1 MAIPCVAAH
10 GLPGPVGYRRRRPEA
25 TVLYQVVAREL
36 KTFLSRVELR
46 EGPGLPGFV
55 RRELGALLECGIL
68 AKGFARV
75 RCKSCGDD
83 LLVAFSCKGRGV
95 CPSCGGRR
103 MADTAAHLVDRV
115 LPRVPVRQWVL
126 SLPFS
131 LRFLVAFDRELCRR
145 VRTVFMESVLAASRR
160 RARRQGVRDGRSGAV
175 VFVQRF
181 GGALNLNVH
190 FHALVLDG
198 VFHDEPGH
206 EGRARSPRF
215 RVARRLHDGE
225 LADVLQT
232 IEAKIGAVLQ
242 RRQLEEAS
250 AQADLAARSPEL
262 AAAQAASIQGRL
274 AFGPRRGQRV
284 TRVGRGPGV
293 PFTQPSRPDCVQHDG
308 FSLHAGVCVT
318 GTDRE
323 GLERLCR
330 YVARPAIATERLSE
344 LADGRIAYD
353 LRHPWSDGTTR
364 VVFEPQSFL
373 EKLAALIPPP
383 RVHLVTYHGV
393 LAPAAAMRP
402 RVVPGPPA
410 ARRRGAGSGS
420 PAGRRYPWAELLK
433 RVFAVDV
440 LSCHRC
446 GGRREVLALITEGS
460 VVRAILDCLGLPT
473 EGSVVHPAR
482 GPPELF

>member
-1 MAIPCVAAH
+1 
-10 GLPGPVGYRRRRPEA
+10 
-25 TVLYQVVAREL
+25 VAREL
-36 KTFLSRVELR
+36 QTFLAQVEQR
-46 EGPGLPGFV
+46 GGAGLPGFV
-55 RRELGALLECGIL
+55 RRELAALLSCGIM
-68 AKGFARV
+68 ARGFARV
-75 RCKSCGDD
+75 RCTSCGDD
-83 LLVAFSCKGRGV
+83 LLVAFSCKGRGI

-115 LPRVPVRQWVL
+115 LPRFPVRQWVL

-131 LRFLVAFDRELCRR
+131 LRFVVAFDRELCRQ
-145 VRTVFMESVLAASRR
+145 VRTAFMDGVLAVMRR
-160 RARRQGVRDGRSGAV
+160 RARRQGIRAGQSGAV

-198 VFHDEPGH
+198 VFHDQELLA
-206 EGRARSPRF
+206 EGGGEQPPTF
-215 RVARRLHDGE
+215 RVAQRLRGGE

-232 IEAKIGAVLQ
+232 IEAKIGGLLR
-242 RRQLEEAS
+242 RRQLDEQA
-250 AQADLAARSPEL
+250 AQEDLAARSPEL

-274 AFGPRRGQRV
+274 AFGPCRGQRV
-284 TRVGRGPGV
+284 TRVGQGPGAA
-293 PFTQPSRPDCVQHDG
+293 FTQVSRPDCAAHDG
-308 FSLHAGVCVT
+308 FSLHAGVSVA

-344 LADGRIAYD
+344 LPDGRIAYE

-364 VVFEPQSFL
+364 VVFEPQTLL

-383 RVHLVTYHGV
+383 RAHLVTYHGV
-393 LAPAAAMRP
+393 LAPAAAMRS
-402 RVVPGPPA
+402 RVVPAGRSA
-410 ARRRGAGSGS
+410 GRRGRSGSGTGS
-420 PAGRRYPWAELLK
+420 GAGGASLRYPWAELLK

-440 LSCHRC
+440 LRCHLC
-446 GGRREVLALITEGS
+446 GGRREVLALVTEGP
-460 VVRAILDCLGLPT
+460 VVRAILECLGLPAD
-473 EGSVVHPAR
+473 GAVIHPAR